1 MRRSGNTV
9 KETVYTQFFCLQVEG
24 GGGGGLILNF
34 GLGGILG
41 GGERSVGGGGG
52 SGSGNTVKET
62 VYKCTSNVSKK
73 FRMGWGGVQIGWVD
87 TKFWWG
93 CFQFLNL

>member
-1 MRRSGNTV
+1 MKLWWGR
-9 KETVYTQFFCLQVEG
+9 
-24 GGGGGLILNF
+24 
-34 GLGGILG
+34 
-41 GGERSVGGGGG
+41 G

-73 FRMGWGGVQIGWVD
+73 FRMRWGGVQIGWVD
-87 TKFWWG
+87 AKFWWG

>member
-1 MRRSGNTV
+1 MKLWWGR
-9 KETVYTQFFCLQVEG
+9 
-24 GGGGGLILNF
+24 
-34 GLGGILG
+34 
-41 GGERSVGGGGG
+41 G

-87 TKFWWG
+87 TKFW
-93 CFQFLNL
+93 

>member
-1 MRRSGNTV
+1 MYLYLLTN
-9 KETVYTQFFCLQVEG
+9 G
-24 GGGGGLILNF
+24 GVDMKLWWG
-34 GLGGILG
+34 
-41 GGERSVGGGGG
+41 RG

-73 FRMGWGGVQIGWVD
+73 FCVRWGGVQIGWVD